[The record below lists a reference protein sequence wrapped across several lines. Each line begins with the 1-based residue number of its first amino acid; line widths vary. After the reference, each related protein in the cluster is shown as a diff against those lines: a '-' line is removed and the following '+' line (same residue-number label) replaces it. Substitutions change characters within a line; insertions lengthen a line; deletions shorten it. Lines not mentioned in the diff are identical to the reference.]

1 VLIVPRT
8 SAGEPGELGAS
19 EPGRLRFDQLQPA
32 AETLERIREYLDERR
47 VVGVRVVV
55 ERPSYQ
61 GITVIARLRAR
72 RNANPEEV
80 RERALAA
87 LYRYYHPV
95 LGGPEGTGWPFG
107 RPAQAG
113 EVHAVLQRVAGV
125 DFVEESLLFAYDVE
139 GDRPRRARGAEPG
152 RRDETERERI
162 DLAPTSLV
170 FSYGHDV
177 FVEPAR

>member
-1 VLIVPRT
+1 VRVLVVPDTADGT
-8 SAGEPGELGAS
+8 SGPVPAKAS
-19 EPGRLRFDQLQPA
+19 GRLRFDQLRPS
-32 AETLERIREYLDERR
+32 AETLERITEYLEERR

-55 ERPSYQ
+55 ERPAYQ
-61 GITVIARLRAR
+61 GITVVARLRAR

-80 RERALAA
+80 RDNALAA

-95 LGGPEGTGWPFG
+95 VGGPEGTGWPFG

-139 GDRPRRARGAEPG
+139 SG

-162 DLAPTSLV
+162 DLAPTALV
-170 FSYGHDV
+170 FSFGHDV
-177 FVEPAR
+177 LVEPAR